1 MGRSASRLAGYE
13 SREPAGAFS
22 WLRYAQRLAYEAEAI
37 GDGLVVPV
45 LHDDAG
51 NIVILEY
58 SLASKS
64 PLDFDLDRLRLA
76 WDEWRGSSTIAS

>member
-1 MGRSASRLAGYE
+1 
-13 SREPAGAFS
+13 
-22 WLRYAQRLAYEAEAI
+22 
-37 GDGLVVPV
+37 VPV